1 MLSVGTGG
9 RADKRAQNGE
19 GVTFVKVLE
28 KKDEKKFSST
38 HVAEAVESV
47 FGCKWSLRILEQIRK
62 GTTRPGAIERALPGL
77 TTKVQHYYFGRM
89 MELGILEKTSYPEI
103 PPRVEYGLTSFGK
116 RFVKILDSIRKLQ
129 GDLNKGVK

>member
-1 MLSVGTGG
+1 M
-9 RADKRAQNGE
+9 
-19 GVTFVKVLE
+19 KVLE
-28 KKDEKKFSST
+28 KANEKKFSNT

-89 MELGILEKTSYPEI
+89 MELGILSKTSFPEI
-103 PPRVEYGLTSFGK
+103 PPRVEYKLTNFGK
-116 RFVKILDSIRKLQ
+116 RFVKILDSIQRLQ
-129 GDLNKGVK
+129 GELNQEGR

>member
-1 MLSVGTGG
+1 
-9 RADKRAQNGE
+9 
-19 GVTFVKVLE
+19 VKVLE

-38 HVAEAVESV
+38 HVAEAVETV

-89 MELGILEKTSYPEI
+89 MDLGILAKTSFPEI
-103 PPRVEYGLTSFGK
+103 PPRVEYKLTSFGK
-116 RFVKILDSIRKLQ
+116 RFVKILDSIQELQ
-129 GDLNKGVK
+129 GELNREGK